1 MSEARPDDVDAP
13 DQLRAQI
20 GILRAE
26 LTTALE
32 AAHRAELAAGVLRGE
47 LAEMRVQLGRA
58 RQEQEWALTAR
69 SIRTS
74 RLRSSANDTLDS
86 LRTRVGSRLGR

>member
-1 MSEARPDDVDAP
+1 MSEASPNDVDA
-13 DQLRAQI
+13 
-20 GILRAE
+20 LRAE
-26 LTTALE
+26 LTMALE
-32 AAHRAELAAGVLRGE
+32 AAHQAELAAGVLRGE

-69 SIRTS
+69 SIRAS
-74 RLRSSANDTLDS
+74 RLRSSAGATLDS